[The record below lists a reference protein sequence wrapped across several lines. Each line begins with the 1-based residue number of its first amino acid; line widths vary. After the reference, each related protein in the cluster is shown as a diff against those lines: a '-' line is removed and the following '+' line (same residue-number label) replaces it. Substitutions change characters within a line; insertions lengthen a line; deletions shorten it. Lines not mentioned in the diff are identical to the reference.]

1 MTIHISIVRMCCKRC
16 AMLHGSPKTAKVPC
30 LVQCDQIA
38 SYISPETILN
48 RLHAV
53 ENIIS
58 QQNTRRWRTQSVTES
73 AETIEK
79 RELRFPANPGVR
91 KFLKTKWLVGSE
103 PETRRPRFALV

>member
-73 AETIEK
+73 AEAIEK
-79 RELRFPANPGVR
+79 RGVTISGQPR
-91 KFLKTKWLVGSE
+91 SAQVFENKVGGG
-103 PETRRPRFALV
+103 